1 MRRQTNILGELL
13 KQVMENE
20 TLRKSNASNKCNDC
34 LGRGHIEFSEPN
46 EPTKIYLCGCVVK
59 KIKRELKDN

>member
-13 KQVMENE
+13 KQAMESE
-20 TLRKSNASNKCNDC
+20 TLRKSNASKKCNDC

-46 EPTKIYLCGCVVK
+46 EPTKIYLCRCVAK
-59 KIKRELKDN
+59 KIKKELEDN